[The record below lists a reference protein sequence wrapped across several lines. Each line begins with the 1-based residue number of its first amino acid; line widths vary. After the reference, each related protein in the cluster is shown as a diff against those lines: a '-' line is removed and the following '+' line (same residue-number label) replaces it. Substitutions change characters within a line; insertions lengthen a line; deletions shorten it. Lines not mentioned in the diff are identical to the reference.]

1 MASPLGLTTFSTG
14 SVAENLR
21 NSGTQS
27 SDNQN
32 VGYSY
37 NGYNF
42 KKYSSAPN
50 VANAKRSIFSGG
62 STGFKT
68 KFDHSNDIYDI
79 RTTSIIKYCNNPQT
93 PGMKLKAEDFAY
105 LRNLGVYSNNR
116 LIIVRR
122 FPAPVGNDLTIPTLT
137 SPMSTLISWIPD
149 TEKNFLDV
157 SFGEVW
163 TDAEASL
170 KKLLND
176 VGDDL
181 TTGTDNKSTGGGK
194 GVGNMLAGGLSALPL
209 PGFMEGVQLE
219 ILKKLGYTDNDSNS
233 VPSGNPNI
241 IKEAK
246 VRSTTP
252 KDDKGSGLKC
262 KVSIKF
268 ETEYEQKF
276 IDGVDPTLVYLD
288 VISTALRFGTSE
300 SRFIINTK
308 LGGKGTDIINKI
320 KAGQWIEA
328 IEIFVKAAIDAMKE
342 IAKKLIATVKNG
354 AEAVAG
360 AAATGDLGATANA
373 IFDAFLKTAANTIIS
388 KYRVRLGGIMSALS
402 GEASTPWHVTIG
414 NPKRPVFSSGDM
426 LVEEVTIDLGNTLS
440 FNDLPSNI
448 KIGFTLTNAR
458 SLGAQEIFERFNC
471 GGARIVGP
479 SYGAKANKFEE
490 VEIKINKK

>member
-1 MASPLGLTTFSTG
+1 
-14 SVAENLR
+14 
-21 NSGTQS
+21 
-27 SDNQN
+27 
-32 VGYSY
+32 
-37 NGYNF
+37 
-42 KKYSSAPN
+42 
-50 VANAKRSIFSGG
+50 
-62 STGFKT
+62 
-68 KFDHSNDIYDI
+68 
-79 RTTSIIKYCNNPQT
+79 
-93 PGMKLKAEDFAY
+93 
-105 LRNLGVYSNNR
+105 
-116 LIIVRR
+116 
-122 FPAPVGNDLTIPTLT
+122 
-137 SPMSTLISWIPD
+137 
-149 TEKNFLDV
+149 
-157 SFGEVW
+157 
-163 TDAEASL
+163 
-170 KKLLND
+170 
-176 VGDDL
+176 
-181 TTGTDNKSTGGGK
+181 
-194 GVGNMLAGGLSALPL
+194 
-209 PGFMEGVQLE
+209 
-219 ILKKLGYTDNDSNS
+219 
-233 VPSGNPNI
+233 
-241 IKEAK
+241 
-246 VRSTTP
+246 
-252 KDDKGSGLKC
+252 
-262 KVSIKF
+262 
-268 ETEYEQKF
+268 
-276 IDGVDPTLVYLD
+276 
-288 VISTALRFGTSE
+288 LRFGTSE